1 MEITPKLRNGL
12 IIGGLLVATV
22 GVIAYVK
29 RQINLLMDSC
39 YTISGGVLHNLS
51 LSNVKITLFFKIKNE
66 SDLTINISD
75 LSLNLYVN
83 NMFVTKIEKPET
95 QTIYSK
101 SDTIIKIDFE
111 FNPKDLLRAGI
122 TNISPI
128 LYDKEKL
135 VIQTK
140 GTMLAK
146 TGIVK
151 TKLPIDE
158 KITLKDILT
167 PNPNAKKC

>member
-51 LSNVKITLFFKIKNE
+51 LNNVKITLFFKIKNE

-83 NMFVTKIEKPET
+83 NMFVT
-95 QTIYSK
+95 
-101 SDTIIKIDFE
+101 
-111 FNPKDLLRAGI
+111 
-122 TNISPI
+122 
-128 LYDKEKL
+128 
-135 VIQTK
+135 
-140 GTMLAK
+140 
-146 TGIVK
+146 
-151 TKLPIDE
+151 
-158 KITLKDILT
+158 
-167 PNPNAKKC
+167 